1 MSKLENTHKMPL
13 YQRFLAVAMSAVLA
27 VSLCPITEALADTN
41 SKASNSSESASTQQ
55 SEQATSSEADI
66 QSSNDEAALASVQSD
81 SSNEKNID
89 TKNTWNEAGSK
100 GTLGD
105 GSLEFVL
112 CEGDSP
118 ISGVWA
124 SGKSFGSVDYGKSG
138 NLKLKIYRGADRSE
152 GALVFDS
159 KKLTSGFTVTG
170 LNEKSVGEKTVKVTA
185 TSASAYT
192 GEVELKYTVNSKPI
206 SSCKIEADFINGG
219 YYAYTGSAIKAKLKI
234 TDTTKKVNGKEYV
247 LKEGTDYKL
256 IYENNVSGET
266 AYVYAEGIAG
276 SDYDDSTSKHKFH
289 IVGLKYNSYGQGS
302 WKGWVNQGSTSGKGS
317 GTKKVGRMEIDRINS
332 ALSGTVSYTMYNDK
346 KATSGSNTKKGKYT
360 AAGIAGQA
368 AQYMSV
374 SLSGE
379 LSKHFDVYYRTYISG
394 AGWMAWAKNGAKAG
408 VKNFNARMK
417 MCGYQIKLVEKSG
430 GSKPANGDLYTSF
443 ESNWDS
449 FAKDILYSRIK
460 NMSSSTSYCIT
471 VDTTFNRVAIYTGS
485 KGKWKLKKYWKC
497 GTGIKSRP
505 TTKGDFKLKSYKR
518 ARIDSGK
525 ISYWNFHGYG
535 GSLGFHSALTKRGSR
550 TKFSKPLSKQLGN
563 NISHGCVRLLPA
575 NAKYVYN
582 MPNGT
587 AIRIKGLV

>member
-1 MSKLENTHKMPL
+1 MPL
-13 YQRFLAVAMSAVLA
+13 HQRFLAVAMSAVLA

-41 SKASNSSESASTQQ
+41 SKATDSSGSASVQQ
-55 SEQATSSEADI
+55 SEQAASSEAET
-66 QSSNDEAALASVQSD
+66 QSSGDEAALASAQSD

-89 TKNTWNEAGSK
+89 TKNTWNEDGSA

-112 CEGDSP
+112 KVNGSEKNGL
-118 ISGVWA
+118 WA
-124 SGKSFGSVDYGKSG
+124 SGSFGNVDYDEAQKGL
-138 NLKLKIYRGADRSE
+138 NLVIYQGSDRKTD
-152 GALVFDS
+152 V
-159 KKLTSGFTVTG
+159 TNNFTVTFSG
-170 LNEKSVGEKTVKVTA
+170 KTVGEHHATVTCK
-185 TSASAYT
+185 SKAYT
-192 GEVELKYTVNSKPI
+192 GSVKLAYKINSKSI
-206 SSCKIEADFINGG
+206 GSCSVSNDFINGG
-219 YYAYTGSAIKAKLKI
+219 YYAYTGSAIKPKLKI
-234 TDTTKKVNGKEYV
+234 TDGSKV
-247 LKEGTDYKL
+247 LKEGTDYTL
-256 IYENNVSGET
+256 VYENNVSGED
-266 AYVYAEGIAG
+266 AYVYAKGIN
-276 SDYDDSTSKHKFH
+276 DYDGSTSKHKFH
-289 IVGLKYNSYGQGS
+289 IVGLKYNSYGQGK
-302 WKGWVNQGSTSGKGS
+302 WKGWVNQGGTSGKGS
-317 GTKKVGRMEIDRINS
+317 GTKKVGRMEVDRINS

-346 KATSGSNTKKGKYT
+346 KATSGSNTKKGKYS

-368 AQYMSV
+368 AQYITV

-379 LSKHFDVYYRTYISG
+379 LAKRFDVYYRTYISG

-430 GSKPANGDLYTSF
+430 GTKPANGDLYTSF